1 MAVSRIQ
8 YRQIVTVSTVR
19 AVHAR
24 ESVML
29 TAVEVKEAK
38 YQEPGQKPRRLS
50 DEKAMYLLITDKA
63 KYWRLDYRIDGKR
76 KTLALGVYPEVSL
89 ADARKARDEARALV
103 RQGVDPCNERKVSKA
118 LRLESGANT
127 VESIAREWY
136 ERKHRYEV
144 VESHAARNLARLE
157 GYIFPSLGNL
167 PITGVTGPEL
177 LRVLR
182 VIEAKGYLETAH
194 RVQSICSKVWRYAVA
209 TGRAE
214 RDITLDIRGALPAI
228 TKREHLPA
236 IVEPEKLGEL
246 LRAIDAYPGYPV
258 VCAALKVAPLLFVR
272 PGELR
277 RMEWSQVNLDAAT
290 WDYTPSKGAAPMVT
304 PLSRQVVEVLRGLH
318 AITGRGRWVFPLGR
332 HRQSEKPMSENA
344 ITGALTR
351 MGYTGEMTGHG
362 FRAAARTILDEV
374 LGYPVNVIEMALAH
388 AVKDANGR
396 AYNRTTYLEQR
407 KKMMQAWADYLDGLK
422 QKREPE
428 SIK

>member
-246 LRAIDAYPGYPV
+246 LRAIDAYPGFPV

-344 ITGALTR
+344 IIGALAR

>member
-1 MAVSRIQ
+1 
-8 YRQIVTVSTVR
+8 
-19 AVHAR
+19 
-24 ESVML
+24 ML

-38 YQEPGQKPRRLS
+38 YQEPGQKSRKLS
-50 DEKAMYLLITDKA
+50 DEKGMYLLISDKA
-63 KYWRLDYRIDGKR
+63 KYWRLDYRMDGKR
-76 KTLALGVYPEVSL
+76 RTYALGVYPEVSL
-89 ADARKARDEARALV
+89 ADARKSRDDARVLIKS
-103 RQGVDPCNERKVSKA
+103 GIDPNAERKVTKV

-127 VESIAREWY
+127 VESMAREWY
-136 ERKHRYEV
+136 ERKHRHEV
-144 VESHAARNLARLE
+144 VESHAKRNLGRLE
-157 GYIFPSLGNL
+157 RYIFPIMGGL
-167 PITGVTGPEL
+167 PIAGVNGPEL

-182 VIEAKGYLETAH
+182 LIEANGHLETAH
-194 RVQSICSKVWRYAVA
+194 RVRDICSKVWRYAVS

-214 RDITLDIRGALPAI
+214 RDISLDIRGALPAI

-246 LRAIDAYPGYPV
+246 LRSIDSYPGFPV

-290 WDYTPSKGAAPMVT
+290 WDYKPSKGAAPMIT
-304 PLSRQVVEVLRGLH
+304 PLSRQVVEVLRSLH
-318 AITGRGRWVFPLGR
+318 AITGRGRWVFPSGR
-332 HRQSEKPMSENA
+332 YRQSEKPMSENA
-344 ITGALTR
+344 IIGAIAR

-407 KKMMQAWADYLDGLK
+407 KEMMQAWADYLDELK
-422 QKREPE
+422 RKKQVE
-428 SIK
+428 SVE